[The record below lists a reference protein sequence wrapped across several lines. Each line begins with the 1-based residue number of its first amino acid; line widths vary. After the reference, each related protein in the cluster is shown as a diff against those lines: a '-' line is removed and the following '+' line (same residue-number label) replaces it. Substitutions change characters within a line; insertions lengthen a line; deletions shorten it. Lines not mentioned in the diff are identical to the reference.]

1 MICWMI
7 INNRDIMSKKDKTLK
22 DILDLI
28 LYENLSTQDEIA
40 EKLGITRRYVT
51 QLLQPLVKDGTVK
64 RAYMIDLK
72 SYEKVAES
80 LSDYAGTPETK
91 GNVIVNDMIANMAKH
106 VHSQIEV
113 SFDAVL
119 EYDEDK
125 ANKALEMDYATNNM
139 VEKIRTSVE
148 TIVNMTK
155 HSEISKSMLYNE
167 IAYDLERIGDYCGH
181 IAKFVINDVY
191 EIDENV
197 LKKLKKMYKIA
208 QKMIRLAITSF
219 IEGKTELKDDLMELE
234 ESIHILQTKAINLIA
249 EQMAENS
256 FDEKERSN
264 YFIYLFRVVKAFE
277 RMGDISVEMMD
288 VSVEFHQN
296 IPRSTTPR
304 TFRY

>member
-1 MICWMI
+1 MS
-7 INNRDIMSKKDKTLK
+7 INSGIMGKKDKKLK

-28 LYENLSTQDEIA
+28 LYENPATQDEIA
-40 EKLGITRRYVT
+40 LKLGITRRYVA

-72 SYEKVAES
+72 SYESIAES
-80 LSDYAGTPETK
+80 LSDYHVNETK
-91 GNVIVNDMIANMAKH
+91 GNVLVNDMINNMAKH

-119 EYDEDK
+119 EYDNEK
-125 ANKALEMDYATNNM
+125 ANKALEMDFATNNM

-148 TIVNMTK
+148 TIVSMNK
-155 HSEISKSMLYNE
+155 HSEISKPMLYNE
-167 IAYDLERIGDYCGH
+167 IAYDLERIGDYCAH
-181 IAKFVINDVY
+181 IAKFVINDIY
-191 EIDENV
+191 KIEENV

-208 QKMIRLAITSF
+208 RKMIRLAITSF
-219 IEGKTELKDDLMELE
+219 LEGKTELKDDLMKLE
-234 ESIHILQTKAINLIA
+234 ELIHILQTKAINLIA
-249 EQMAENS
+249 EQMAESS

-264 YFIYLFRVVKAFE
+264 YFIYLFRVIKAFE

-288 VSVEFHQN
+288 VSIEFHEN

>member
-1 MICWMI
+1 MS
-7 INNRDIMSKKDKTLK
+7 INSGIMGKKDKTLK

-28 LYENLSTQDEIA
+28 LYENPSTQDVIA
-40 EKLGITRRYVT
+40 LKLGITRRYVA

-72 SYEKVAES
+72 SYESIAES
-80 LSDYAGTPETK
+80 LSDYHVNETK
-91 GNVIVNDMIANMAKH
+91 GNVIVNDMINNMAKH

-119 EYDEDK
+119 EYDKEK
-125 ANKALEMDYATNNM
+125 ANKALEMDFATNNM

-148 TIVNMTK
+148 TIVSMNK
-155 HSEISKSMLYNE
+155 HSEISKPMLYNE
-167 IAYDLERIGDYCGH
+167 IAYDLERIGDYCAH
-181 IAKFVINDVY
+181 IAKFVINDIY
-191 EIDENV
+191 KIEENV

-208 QKMIRLAITSF
+208 RKMIRLAITSF
-219 IEGKTELKDDLMELE
+219 LEGKTELKDDLMKLE

-249 EQMAENS
+249 EQMAESS

-264 YFIYLFRVVKAFE
+264 YFIYLFRVIKAFE

-288 VSVEFHQN
+288 VSIEFHEN

>member
-1 MICWMI
+1 MICWII
-7 INNRDIMSKKDKTLK
+7 INNSDIMSKKDKTLK

-119 EYDEDK
+119 EYDKEK
-125 ANKALEMDYATNNM
+125 ANKALEMDFATNNM

-148 TIVNMTK
+148 TIVSMNK
-155 HSEISKSMLYNE
+155 HSEISKPMLYNE

-181 IAKFVINDVY
+181 IAKFVINDIY
-191 EIDENV
+191 KIEENV

-208 QKMIRLAITSF
+208 RKMIRLAITSF
-219 IEGKTELKDDLMELE
+219 LEGKTELKDDLLKLE
-234 ESIHILQTKAINLIA
+234 ELIHILQTKAINLIA
-249 EQMAENS
+249 EQMAESS

-264 YFIYLFRVVKAFE
+264 YFIYLFRVIKAFE

-288 VSVEFHQN
+288 VSIEFHEN

>member
-1 MICWMI
+1 MS
-7 INNRDIMSKKDKTLK
+7 INSGIMGKKDKTLK

-28 LYENLSTQDEIA
+28 LYENPATQDEIA
-40 EKLGITRRYVT
+40 LKLGITRRYVA

-72 SYEKVAES
+72 SYESIAES
-80 LSDYAGTPETK
+80 LSDYHVNETK
-91 GNVIVNDMIANMAKH
+91 GNVLVNDMINNMAKH

-119 EYDEDK
+119 EYDKEK
-125 ANKALEMDYATNNM
+125 ANKALEMDFATNNM

-148 TIVNMTK
+148 TIVSMNK
-155 HSEISKSMLYNE
+155 HSEISKPMLYNE
-167 IAYDLERIGDYCGH
+167 IAYDLERIGDYCAH
-181 IAKFVINDVY
+181 IAKFVINDIY
-191 EIDENV
+191 KIEENV

-208 QKMIRLAITSF
+208 RKMIRLAITSF
-219 IEGKTELKDDLMELE
+219 LEGKTELKYDLMKLE
-234 ESIHILQTKAINLIA
+234 ELIHILQTKAINLIA
-249 EQMAENS
+249 EQMAESS

-264 YFIYLFRVVKAFE
+264 YFIYLFRVIKAFE

-288 VSVEFHQN
+288 VSIEFHEN

>member
-1 MICWMI
+1 MS
-7 INNRDIMSKKDKTLK
+7 INSGIMGKKDKTLK

-28 LYENLSTQDEIA
+28 LYENPATQDEIA
-40 EKLGITRRYVT
+40 LKLGITRRYVA

-72 SYEKVAES
+72 SYESIAES
-80 LSDYAGTPETK
+80 LSDYHINETK
-91 GNVIVNDMIANMAKH
+91 GNVIVNDMINNMAKH
-106 VHSQIEV
+106 VHFQIEV

-119 EYDEDK
+119 EYDKEK
-125 ANKALEMDYATNNM
+125 ANKALEMDFATNNM

-148 TIVNMTK
+148 TIVSMNK
-155 HSEISKSMLYNE
+155 HSEISKPMLYNE
-167 IAYDLERIGDYCGH
+167 IAYDLERIGDYCAH
-181 IAKFVINDVY
+181 IAKFVINDIY
-191 EIDENV
+191 KIEENV

-208 QKMIRLAITSF
+208 RKMIRLAITSF
-219 IEGKTELKDDLMELE
+219 LEGKTELKDDLMKLE

-249 EQMAENS
+249 EQMAESS

-264 YFIYLFRVVKAFE
+264 YFIYLFRVIKAFE

-288 VSVEFHQN
+288 VSIEFHEN